1 MSDECPTRH
10 TVKNSHGEPIAADP
24 KGNNVAFSC
33 QICGHPILADAGRDE
48 KGRLQKHPVE
58 RVKCIACKADYSL
71 SKEGVMLAIT
81 YKGPA

>member
-33 QICGHPILADAGRDE
+33 QSCGHPILAHAARNASGHFQD
-48 KGRLQKHPVE
+48 HPVE
-58 RVKCIACKADYSL
+58 QVECIDCKASYFVRKKD
-71 SKEGVMLAIT
+71 GIFVIT